1 MHNSSVTLYTQK
13 GEGWDNKNTPK
24 FASKSAYNLRTKRNK
39 GVMILYIIY
48 EISLRLFHSDESK
61 RPSPKLQIPYTILG
75 GTYIA
80 LYSWRLFYYVEILYL
95 QDGVLIGEAKW

>member
-1 MHNSSVTLYTQK
+1 MTSYK
-13 GEGWDNKNTPK
+13 EPIKK
-24 FASKSAYNLRTKRNK
+24 E
-39 GVMILYIIY
+39 
-48 EISLRLFHSDESK
+48 EIFLHK
-61 RPSPKLQIPYTILG
+61 KHVPNLQIPYTILG